1 MFLLYFCLSLRW
13 SNPAFQNL
21 LTCVI
26 LLYTLILTSFIIVSC
41 QTIYCMKA
49 KYQLFSCHFIER
61 IAGMYFTSTQYF
73 NPSNIFVQIS
83 SLRWEIFS
91 LNRKE
96 QKYLL
101 LSHIEEET
109 WVLISYKTHSRKHLA
124 TIGILT
130 IPYLLWV
137 PNILVQ
143 D

>member
-1 MFLLYFCLSLRW
+1 
-13 SNPAFQNL
+13 
-21 LTCVI
+21 
-26 LLYTLILTSFIIVSC
+26 
-41 QTIYCMKA
+41 MKA
-49 KYQLFSCHFIER
+49 KYQLFICLFIEW

-83 SLRWEIFS
+83 SLQWEIFS
-91 LNRKE
+91 LNGHRKE
-96 QKYLL
+96 QKCLL